1 MKLKAELL
9 VFIFVSIFILFSCTT
24 TKPSTS
30 FIESDEVQKKPR
42 EAVAITT
49 PRISKKKF
57 SSIEPSLLQK
67 IENARAGD
75 LQEAIAVLKK
85 KEPKL
90 SKDEESLLRIAYALQ
105 AILYQ
110 EKIDESLYTDSTD
123 LDSYAATI
131 AAAKRGIYD
140 FNSGTED
147 FFSLSLP
154 SLVLITAPS
163 VHNYYEEARFALEKA
178 LSLNPESF
186 FAEYLFAIL
195 LEEGFSLDEAIPRY
209 KNAHEKNPSYIP
221 TILRYMKALAKI
233 GQEKE
238 AFQKAEL
245 ILTHEDHNIDAL
257 WIAARYSFSE
267 KKYDAAEMYISRLL
281 QRDPNNSEF
290 ILFRAKVLMAKEEFM
305 KASSLLD
312 LYAKTD
318 KTAREYLELKAL
330 LQRDWNKNPTAAAS
344 TLQEA
349 LRLYPDDLELLLIAA
364 SISAQLG
371 QKVADFSLEELLD
384 RILVKEPQ
392 NSEAIAIRVDEFILQ
407 EQWQDAYAANSSLY
421 AQAKKDPHVLLNE
434 IKICLALNKVSEARE
449 AYDFLQVLTGENEE
463 TMLSN
468 IRILIAEKAETSARS
483 LIETNLGKATNTRT
497 KSALY
502 FERSKLASSDEARLN
517 DLRFSLTANP
527 RNADALFSLYNYYFQ
542 QKEYRKAQY
551 YLKQAVSLNTNSKI
565 LLERNKELDIL
576 LAE

>member
-1 MKLKAELL
+1 
-9 VFIFVSIFILFSCTT
+9 
-24 TKPSTS
+24 
-30 FIESDEVQKKPR
+30 
-42 EAVAITT
+42 
-49 PRISKKKF
+49 
-57 SSIEPSLLQK
+57 
-67 IENARAGD
+67 
-75 LQEAIAVLKK
+75 
-85 KEPKL
+85 
-90 SKDEESLLRIAYALQ
+90 
-105 AILYQ
+105 
-110 EKIDESLYTDSTD
+110 
-123 LDSYAATI
+123 
-131 AAAKRGIYD
+131 
-140 FNSGTED
+140 
-147 FFSLSLP
+147 
-154 SLVLITAPS
+154 
-163 VHNYYEEARFALEKA
+163 
-178 LSLNPESF
+178 
-186 FAEYLFAIL
+186 
-195 LEEGFSLDEAIPRY
+195 
-209 KNAHEKNPSYIP
+209 
-221 TILRYMKALAKI
+221 
-233 GQEKE
+233 
-238 AFQKAEL
+238 
-245 ILTHEDHNIDAL
+245 
-257 WIAARYSFSE
+257 
-267 KKYDAAEMYISRLL
+267 
-281 QRDPNNSEF
+281 
-290 ILFRAKVLMAKEEFM
+290 M

-384 RILVKEPQ
+384 RILAKEPQ

-407 EQWQDAYAANSSLY
+407 EQWQDAYTANSRLY
-421 AQAKKDPHVLLNE
+421 AQAKKDPHVLLNQ

-449 AYDFLQVLTGENEE
+449 AYDFLQELTGENEE
-463 TMLSN
+463 SLLCN

-483 LIETNLGKATNTRT
+483 LIETNLGKVTNTRT